1 MLLCDVDR
9 LYAGDQEIFKVYAGS
24 VLVWPCYDC
33 SVEDPEYADEFYDDA
48 VLYIPKVCLAPQL
61 SAEPQI
67 KDAWT
72 NVLLTPGP
80 GYSGVWSVDD
90 DDLTFGFNAPDV
102 PEKYGQIIVEEES
115 LWLSGFGINHS
126 ASISFKIT
134 IEEIVGL
141 EQDGLLIEANG
152 LQVYL
157 FGYEFFAPSIRARAL
172 REGLFFPIETVA
184 LHELPVDEE
193 VHVIV
198 TYENLGDF
206 DFERL
211 RIYYDGEIEAEYIV

>member
-33 SVEDPEYADEFYDDA
+33 TVEDPEYADEFYDDA
-48 VLYIPKVCLAPQL
+48 VLYIPKVCLAPQV
-61 SAEPQI
+61 SAAPQI
-67 KDAWT
+67 KDAWP
-72 NVLLTPGP
+72 NVLLPPGP
-80 GYSGVWSVDD
+80 GYSGIWSVDGD
-90 DDLTFGFNAPDV
+90 NVTFGFNEPDV

-115 LWLSGFGINHS
+115 LWLPGFGINSS
-126 ASISFKIT
+126 ASVSFKIT
-134 IEEIVGL
+134 IEELIGL
-141 EQDGLLIEANG
+141 EQNGLLIQVNG
-152 LQVYL
+152 LEVHL
-157 FGYEFFAPSIRARAL
+157 NGYEFFPPAIRARAL

-184 LHELPVDEE
+184 THSLPIGEE

-198 TYENLGDF
+198 TYENIGDF